1 MRHRIL
7 TLLLGLA
14 VLVTAGCGF
23 NLRGTTQV
31 PPELQKLLLES
42 SDPYGPLTRA
52 VRQQLRLSNV
62 TIVDDPMRKDLP
74 ALRILGSSENQDT
87 VSIFRNGVTAEYQLV
102 LHVQAQVLITGHD
115 IYPLRVNIFRTFFD
129 NPLTAL
135 AKDAEAEVL
144 RQEMREQ
151 AAQQLVRQL
160 LAVHAAEVKNAQENG
175 DKPVG
180 NNTATGTAKMAEA
193 KEINIGKPAV
203 STPAQ

>member
-23 NLRGTTQV
+23 NLRGSTQV

-42 SDPYGPLTRA
+42 GDPYGPLTRA

-74 ALRILGSSENQDT
+74 ALRILGSTENKTT
-87 VSIFRNGVTAEYQLV
+87 VSIFQNGVTAEYQLV
-102 LHVQAQVLITGHD
+102 LHVNAQVLIPGHD
-115 IYPLRVNIFRTFFD
+115 IYPLRVNVFRSFFD

-135 AKDAEAEVL
+135 AKTAEADVL
-144 RQEMREQ
+144 RQEMRDQ

-160 LAVHAAEVKNAQENG
+160 LTVHAAEVKNAQE
-175 DKPVG
+175 DG
-180 NNTATGTAKMAEA
+180 NKTVTTGGNKTANV

-203 STPAQ
+203 STSAK

>member
-62 TIVDDPMRKDLP
+62 TIVDDPMRQDLP
-74 ALRILGSSENQDT
+74 ALRIIGSSENQDT

-102 LHVQAQVLITGHD
+102 LHVQAQVLIPGHD
-115 IYPLRVNIFRTFFD
+115 IYPLRVNIFRSFFD

-135 AKDAEAEVL
+135 AKDAEAGVI

-160 LAVHAAEVKNAQENG
+160 LTVHAAEVKNAQENG
-175 DKPVG
+175 DKSVSG
-180 NNTATGTAKMAEA
+180 NSATGTAKIAPV

>member
-1 MRHRIL
+1 MRHRIA

-42 SDPYGPLTRA
+42 ADPYGPLTRA
-52 VRQQLRLSNV
+52 VRQQLLLSNV
-62 TIVDDPMRKDLP
+62 TIVDYAMRKDLP
-74 ALRILGSSENQDT
+74 ALRIIGSSENQDT

-102 LHVQAQVLITGHD
+102 LHVQAQVLIPGHD
-115 IYPLRVNIFRTFFD
+115 IYPLRVNVFRSFFD

-135 AKDAEAEVL
+135 AKAAEAEVL

-151 AAQQLVRQL
+151 AAQQLVSQFL
-160 LAVHAAEVKNAQENG
+160 TVHAAEVKNAQENG
-175 DKPVG
+175 DQSVSSNSTTDTVQMAPV
-180 NNTATGTAKMAEA
+180 
-193 KEINIGKPAV
+193 KEINIDKSAV
-203 STPAQ
+203 SASAQ

>member
-31 PPELQKLLLES
+31 PSNLQKLLLES
-42 SDPYGPLTRA
+42 NDPYGPLTRA

-74 ALRILGSSENQDT
+74 TLLIISSSETQST
-87 VSIFRNGVTAEYQLV
+87 VSVFQNGVTAENQLV
-102 LHVQAQVLITGHD
+102 LHVQAQVLIPGHD
-115 IYPLRVNIFRTFFD
+115 IYPLQVNIFRTFFD

-135 AKDAEAEVL
+135 AKDAESAVL
-144 RQEMREQ
+144 RQEMRDQ
-151 AAQQLVRQL
+151 AALQLVRQL
-160 LAVHAAEVKNAQENG
+160 LTVHAAEVKNVPKDG
-175 DKPVG
+175 VKPVG
-180 NNTATGTAKMAEA
+180 SNKVTGTAAV
-193 KEINIGKPAV
+193 KEINIGTPAV
-203 STPAQ
+203 SAPAQ